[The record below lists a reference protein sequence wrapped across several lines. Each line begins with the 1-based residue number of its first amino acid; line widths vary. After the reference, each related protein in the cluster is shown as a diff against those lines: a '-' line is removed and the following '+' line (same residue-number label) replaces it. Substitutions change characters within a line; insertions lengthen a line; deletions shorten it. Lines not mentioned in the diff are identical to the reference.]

1 VFTCFVTHCVQDL
14 SHRGII
20 KVSYDLGYA
29 TQTKSLLVEGHTSA
43 KDVVEQLVGQL
54 KLGGAA
60 VDYCLEERNHMS
72 GGMYGVCM
80 RTYTFNGVDLSTYI
94 YIS

>member
-1 VFTCFVTHCVQDL
+1 MQDF

-29 TQTKSLLVEGHTSA
+29 TQTKSLLVEGHTTA
-43 KDVVEQLVGQL
+43 KDVVEQLFEQL

-72 GGMYGVCM
+72 GGMYGVCI
-80 RTYTFNGVDLSTYI
+80 RTYVYHLIELAFLNLRI
-94 YIS
+94 

>member
-1 VFTCFVTHCVQDL
+1 M
-14 SHRGII
+14 
-20 KVSYDLGYA
+20 
-29 TQTKSLLVEGHTSA
+29 EGHTSA